1 MVFRSLR
8 LKFMFLFF
16 IFFLI
21 PYGLLTFF
29 SFSMSKEMMK
39 KSTIDHLQNLVEV
52 KETAIEQWLKERV
65 RDGKSIAESREIKSL
80 DPSKIEP
87 LLSLLKSFER
97 AYLGIWVLNLK
108 GQTISGSGKSL
119 RPAVNKEEWFQ
130 RALQEGFFI
139 SMPASAIEVLS
150 PQPTVTIAV
159 AIKNMEGRPI
169 GVLRELVTL
178 TYIADLLSES
188 KLGETGKFFIVH
200 PDGKFV
206 LHSRL
211 RELLRDGTGNVSYF
225 EKIRPQEVYTGIYK
239 DYTGNEVLGSW
250 KWMPGLR
257 CYLIAEQETQEA
269 FLEINLLVKNATI
282 IFIISTIFIL
292 RISYW
297 VIGSATAPIK
307 RLSEA
312 VVSFADGQFGKVVS
326 TRRKDEIG
334 KLVVGFNLMAGKL
347 KKAYSDLEG
356 KIEASNKELEIA
368 YQMLIQRQEQLIQ
381 SEKMA
386 ALGQLSAG
394 IAHEIRN
401 PLTSIKIFIQ
411 SLALE
416 SDLAENQ
423 KEDFR
428 IILKEI
434 DRINENITLFLNF
447 ARPEEPL
454 FQAININELV
464 REPLN
469 LLTAKLK
476 KSDIQP
482 RVFLADDHPPV
493 QGDRKQ
499 LAQVV
504 LNLLLNAV
512 EAMPQGGTLAISSTV
527 TVNPESRQ
535 EFLQLIVKDT
545 GLGIR
550 EKDRPY
556 LFDPFFTTKAGGTGL
571 GLSVA
576 YSIIQKHNGRI
587 EVESELGKGSTF
599 ILSLPIQREK
609 RWTEFSSST
618 MT

>member
-8 LKFMFLFF
+8 LKFMLLFF

-29 SFSMSKEMMK
+29 SISMSKQMMK
-39 KSTIDHLQNLVEV
+39 KSTMDHLQNLVEV

-65 RDGKSIAESREIKSL
+65 RDGKTIAESREIKSL
-80 DPSKIEP
+80 DPKQIEP
-87 LLSLLKSFER
+87 FLSLIKHFER
-97 AYLGIWVLNLK
+97 AYLDIWALNLN
-108 GQTISGSGKSL
+108 GQVIAGSENTSKTSY
-119 RPAVNKEEWFQ
+119 AKEQWFQ
-130 RALQEGFFI
+130 GALQEGAFI
-139 SMPASAIEVLS
+139 SMPAPELAANS
-150 PQPTVTIAV
+150 PRPTINIAV
-159 AIKNMEGRPI
+159 AIKDAAGNNL
-169 GVLRELVTL
+169 GVLREVVAL
-178 TYIADLLSES
+178 TYISELIAES

-200 PDGKFV
+200 PEGQIV

-211 RELLRDGTGNVSYF
+211 MELLRDGIAKVYYF
-225 EKIRPQEVYTGIYK
+225 EKSRPQEVYTGVYR
-239 DYTGNEVLGSW
+239 DYTSNEVLGSW
-250 KWMPGLR
+250 KWIPGLR
-257 CYLIAEQETQEA
+257 CYLIAEQETKEA

-312 VVSFADGQFGKVVS
+312 VASFAKGQFGQVVS
-326 TRRKDEIG
+326 TKRGDEIG
-334 KLVVGFNLMAGKL
+334 KLVAGFNVMAEKL
-347 KKAYSDLEG
+347 KKAYADLEG
-356 KIEASNKELEIA
+356 KIEASNKELELA

-411 SLALE
+411 SLE
-416 SDLAENQ
+416 KDSDLEENQ

-434 DRINENITLFLNF
+434 DRINEHITLFLNF
-447 ARPEEPL
+447 ARPEEPI
-454 FQAININELV
+454 FQAIKIAELV

-469 LLTAKLK
+469 LITANLK
-476 KSDIQP
+476 NSGIQP
-482 RVFLADDHPPV
+482 VVSLADEHPPV
-493 QGDRKQ
+493 EGDRKQ

-512 EAMPQGGTLAISSTV
+512 EAMPRGGTLTISSTV
-527 TVNPESRQ
+527 AVNPESRQ

-545 GLGIR
+545 GPGVS
-550 EKDRPY
+550 EKDRPH

-587 EVESELGKGSTF
+587 EVESELGKGASF
-599 ILSLPIQREK
+599 ILSLPVKKEES
-609 RWTEFSSST
+609 WNEFSL
-618 MT
+618 

>member
-8 LKFMFLFF
+8 LKFMLLFF

-29 SFSMSKEMMK
+29 SISMSKQMMK
-39 KSTIDHLQNLVEV
+39 KSTMDHLQNLVEV

-65 RDGKSIAESREIKSL
+65 RDGKTIAESREIKSL
-80 DPSKIEP
+80 DPKQIEP
-87 LLSLLKSFER
+87 FLSLIKHFER
-97 AYLGIWVLNLK
+97 AYLDIWALNLN
-108 GQTISGSGKSL
+108 GQVIAGSGNPSKTSY
-119 RPAVNKEEWFQ
+119 AKEQWFQ
-130 RALQEGFFI
+130 GALQEGAFI
-139 SMPASAIEVLS
+139 SMPAPELAANS
-150 PQPTVTIAV
+150 PRPTITIAV
-159 AIKNMEGRPI
+159 AIKDAAGNNL
-169 GVLRELVTL
+169 GVLREVVVL
-178 TYIADLLSES
+178 TYISELIAES

-200 PDGKFV
+200 PEGQIV

-211 RELLRDGTGNVSYF
+211 MELLRDGIAKVYYF
-225 EKIRPQEVYTGIYK
+225 EKSRPQEVYTGVYR
-239 DYTGNEVLGSW
+239 DYTSNEVLGSW
-250 KWMPGLR
+250 KWIPGLR
-257 CYLIAEQETQEA
+257 CYLIAEQETKEA

-312 VVSFADGQFGKVVS
+312 VASFAKGQFGQVVS
-326 TRRKDEIG
+326 TKRGDEIG
-334 KLVVGFNLMAGKL
+334 KLVAGFNVMAEKL
-347 KKAYSDLEG
+347 KKAYADLEG
-356 KIEASNKELEIA
+356 KIEASNKELELA

-411 SLALE
+411 SLE
-416 SDLAENQ
+416 KDSDLEENQ

-434 DRINENITLFLNF
+434 DRINEHITLFLNF
-447 ARPEEPL
+447 ARPEEPI
-454 FQAININELV
+454 FQAIKIAELV

-469 LLTAKLK
+469 LITANLK
-476 KSDIQP
+476 NSGIQP
-482 RVFLADDHPPV
+482 VVSLADEHPPV
-493 QGDRKQ
+493 EGDRKQ

-512 EAMPQGGTLAISSTV
+512 EAMPRGGTLTISSTV
-527 TVNPESRQ
+527 AVNPESRQ

-545 GLGIR
+545 GPGVS
-550 EKDRPY
+550 EKDRPH

-587 EVESELGKGSTF
+587 EVESELGKGASF
-599 ILSLPIQREK
+599 ILSLPVKKEES
-609 RWTEFSSST
+609 WNEFSL
-618 MT
+618 

>member
-1 MVFRSLR
+1 MAFRSLR
-8 LKFMFLFF
+8 LKFMLLFF

-29 SFSMSKEMMK
+29 SFSMSKQMMK

-52 KETAIEQWLKERV
+52 KETAIEQWLKERI
-65 RDGKSIAESREIKSL
+65 RDGKTIAESREIKSL
-80 DPSKIEP
+80 DPKRIEP
-87 LLSLLKSFER
+87 FLSLIKHFER
-97 AYLGIWVLNLK
+97 AYLDIRVLNLK
-108 GQTISGSGKSL
+108 GQIISGSENPLKTSF
-119 RPAVNKEEWFQ
+119 ANEEWF
-130 RALQEGFFI
+130 RMAIKEDAFI
-139 SMPASAIEVLS
+139 SVPTPALKAPS
-150 PQPTVTIAV
+150 PQPTITIAV
-159 AIKNMEGRPI
+159 SIKDSEGHTI
-169 GVLRELVTL
+169 GVLRELVVL
-178 TYIADLLSES
+178 TYISDLISES

-200 PDGKFV
+200 PQGQFV

-211 RELLRDGTGNVSYF
+211 MELLRDGTAKVSYF
-225 EKIRPQEVYTGIYK
+225 EKIRPREVYTGVYK

-250 KWMPGLR
+250 KWIPGLR
-257 CYLIAEQETQEA
+257 CYLIAEQKTNEA

-312 VVSFADGQFGKVVS
+312 VVLFANGQFGKVVS
-326 TRRKDEIG
+326 TQRGDEIG
-334 KLVVGFNLMAGKL
+334 KLVVGFNLMAEKL

-411 SLALE
+411 SLEKE
-416 SDLAENQ
+416 SDGEENQ

-428 IILKEI
+428 IIVKEI
-434 DRINENITLFLNF
+434 DRINEHITLFLNF

-454 FQAININELV
+454 FQTININELV

-469 LLTAKLK
+469 LLAAKLK
-476 KSDIQP
+476 KGGIHPVVS
-482 RVFLADDHPPV
+482 LAEDHPPV
-493 QGDRKQ
+493 EGDRKQ

-512 EAMPQGGTLAISSTV
+512 EAMPQGGTLTICSTV
-527 TVNPESRQ
+527 TINPESRQ
-535 EFLQLIVKDT
+535 EFLQLIIKDT
-545 GLGIR
+545 GQGVP
-550 EKDRPY
+550 EKDRCY

-587 EVESELGKGSTF
+587 ELESELGKGASF
-599 ILSLPIQREK
+599 IMSLPIQKEK
-609 RWTEFSSST
+609 SWKEYSL
-618 MT
+618 

>member
-1 MVFRSLR
+1 MAFQSLR
-8 LKFMFLFF
+8 LKFMLIFF
-16 IFFLI
+16 TFFLI

-29 SFSMSKEMMK
+29 SISISKQMMR

-65 RDGKSIAESREIKSL
+65 RDGKTIAESLEIKSL
-80 DPSKIEP
+80 DPKRIEP
-87 LLSLLKSFER
+87 FLSLIKHFER
-97 AYLGIWVLNLK
+97 AYLDISVLNLK
-108 GQTISGSGKSL
+108 GQIISGGGKPLKTSFE
-119 RPAVNKEEWFQ
+119 KEEWFQ
-130 RALQEGFFI
+130 GALREDAFI
-139 SMPASAIEVLS
+139 SIPAPALEAQS
-150 PQPTVTIAV
+150 PQPTITIAV
-159 AIKNMEGRPI
+159 AIKDAEGHPI
-169 GVLRELVTL
+169 GVLRELVVL
-178 TYIADLLSES
+178 TYIYELISES

-200 PDGKFV
+200 PQGQFV

-211 RELLRDGTGNVSYF
+211 IELLREGTAKVSYF
-225 EKIRPQEVYTGIYK
+225 GKIPPGETYTGVYR
-239 DYTGNEVLGSW
+239 DYAGNEVLGSW
-250 KWMPGLR
+250 KWIPGLR
-257 CYLIAEQETQEA
+257 CYLIAERETQEA

-282 IFIISTIFIL
+282 IFIVSTIFIL

-297 VIGSATAPIK
+297 VIGNATTPIK

-312 VVSFADGQFGKVVS
+312 VALFATGHFGKVVS
-326 TRRKDEIG
+326 TKRGDEIG
-334 KLVVGFNLMAGKL
+334 RLVVGFNVMAEKL
-347 KKAYSDLEG
+347 KKAYADLEG

-368 YQMLIQRQEQLIQ
+368 YHTLIQRQEQLIQ
-381 SEKMA
+381 SGKMA

-411 SLALE
+411 SLEKESGLE
-416 SDLAENQ
+416 ENQ

-434 DRINENITLFLNF
+434 DRINEHITLFLNF

-476 KSDIQP
+476 NSDIQP
-482 RVFLADDHPPV
+482 MLSLADDHPPV
-493 QGDRKQ
+493 EGDRKQ
-499 LAQVV
+499 LAQVL
-504 LNLLLNAV
+504 LNLMLNAV
-512 EAMPQGGTLAISSTV
+512 EAMPQGGTLTICSTV

-535 EFLQLIVKDT
+535 EFLQLIIKDT
-545 GLGIR
+545 GHGIP

-571 GLSVA
+571 GLSIA
-576 YSIIQKHNGRI
+576 YSIVQKHHGRI
-587 EVESELGKGSTF
+587 EVESELGKGSSF
-599 ILSLPIQREK
+599 ILSLPIQKERSWKEY
-609 RWTEFSSST
+609 SL
-618 MT
+618 

>member
-8 LKFMFLFF
+8 LKFMLLFF

-29 SFSMSKEMMK
+29 AVSLSKQMMK
-39 KSTIDHLQNLVEV
+39 KSTMDHLQNLVEV

-65 RDGKSIAESREIKSL
+65 RDGQTIAESREIKSL
-80 DPSKIEP
+80 DPKRIEP
-87 LLSLLKSFER
+87 LLSLKRHFER
-97 AYLGIWVLNLK
+97 AYADILVLNLQ
-108 GQTISGSGKSL
+108 GQFVSGRGHPLKNSFDQ
-119 RPAVNKEEWFQ
+119 EEWF
-130 RALQEGFFI
+130 RMALKEGIFI
-139 SMPASAIEVLS
+139 SVSALALEAQAA
-150 PQPTVTIAV
+150 QPTITVAV
-159 AIKNMEGRPI
+159 AIKDAEGHPI
-169 GVLRELVTL
+169 GVLREVVVL
-178 TYIADLLSES
+178 TYISELISES
-188 KLGETGKFFIVH
+188 KLGETGRFFIVH
-200 PDGKFV
+200 PQGTFF

-211 RELLRDGTGNVSYF
+211 AELLGEGPAKVSYF
-225 EKIRPQEVYTGIYK
+225 DNIRPKEVYTGVYQN
-239 DYTGNEVLGSW
+239 YRGHEVLGSW
-250 KWMPGLR
+250 KLIPGLR
-257 CYLIAEQETQEA
+257 GYLIAEQKTDEA
-269 FLEINLLVKNATI
+269 FLETNLLVKNATI
-282 IFIISTIFIL
+282 IFLISTFFIL

-312 VVSFADGQFGKVVS
+312 VAKFAEGQFGQVVS
-326 TRRKDEIG
+326 TKRGDEIG
-334 KLVVGFNLMAGKL
+334 KLVVGFNLMAEKL
-347 KKAYSDLEG
+347 KKAYADLEG
-356 KIEASNKELEIA
+356 KIETSNEELQIA

-411 SLALE
+411 SLEQE
-416 SDLAENQ
+416 SEGEENQ

-434 DRINENITLFLNF
+434 DRINEHITLFLDF
-447 ARPEEPL
+447 ARPEEPQ
-454 FQAININELV
+454 FQAMNINELV

-476 KSDIQP
+476 KGGIHPVVS
-482 RVFLADDHPPV
+482 LAEDHPPV
-493 QGDRKQ
+493 EGDRKQ

-512 EAMPQGGTLAISSTV
+512 EAMPHGGTLTIASTV

-545 GLGIR
+545 GPGVS
-550 EKDRPY
+550 EKDRPH

-576 YSIIQKHNGRI
+576 YSIIQKHKGRI
-587 EVESELGKGSTF
+587 EVESASGKGASF
-599 ILSLPIQREK
+599 ILSLPVKKEES
-609 RWTEFSSST
+609 WNEFSL
-618 MT
+618 

>member
-8 LKFMFLFF
+8 LKFMLLFF

-29 SFSMSKEMMK
+29 SISMSKQMMK
-39 KSTIDHLQNLVEV
+39 KSTMDHLQNLVEV

-65 RDGKSIAESREIKSL
+65 RDGKTIAESREIKSL
-80 DPSKIEP
+80 DPKQIEP
-87 LLSLLKSFER
+87 FLSLIKHFER
-97 AYLGIWVLNLK
+97 AYLDIWALNLN
-108 GQTISGSGKSL
+108 GQVIAGSENTSKTSY
-119 RPAVNKEEWFQ
+119 AKEQWFQ
-130 RALQEGFFI
+130 GALQEGAFI
-139 SMPASAIEVLS
+139 SMPAPELAANS
-150 PQPTVTIAV
+150 PRPTITIAV
-159 AIKNMEGRPI
+159 AIKDAAGNNL
-169 GVLRELVTL
+169 GVLREVVVL
-178 TYIADLLSES
+178 TYISELIAES

-200 PDGKFV
+200 PEGQIV

-211 RELLRDGTGNVSYF
+211 MELLRDGIAKVYYF
-225 EKIRPQEVYTGIYK
+225 EKSRPQEVYTGVYR
-239 DYTGNEVLGSW
+239 DYTSNEVLGSW
-250 KWMPGLR
+250 KWIPGLR
-257 CYLIAEQETQEA
+257 CYLIAEQETKEA

-312 VVSFADGQFGKVVS
+312 VASFAKGQFGQVVS
-326 TRRKDEIG
+326 TKRGDEIG
-334 KLVVGFNLMAGKL
+334 KLVAGFNVMAEKL
-347 KKAYSDLEG
+347 KKAYADLEG
-356 KIEASNKELEIA
+356 KIEASNKELELA

-411 SLALE
+411 SLE
-416 SDLAENQ
+416 KDSDLEENQ

-434 DRINENITLFLNF
+434 DRINEHITLFLNF
-447 ARPEEPL
+447 ARPEEPI
-454 FQAININELV
+454 FQAIKIAELV

-469 LLTAKLK
+469 LITANLK
-476 KSDIQP
+476 NSGIQP
-482 RVFLADDHPPV
+482 VVSLADEHPPV
-493 QGDRKQ
+493 EGDRKQ

-512 EAMPQGGTLAISSTV
+512 EAMPHGGTLTISSTV
-527 TVNPESRQ
+527 AVNPESRQ

-545 GLGIR
+545 GPGVS
-550 EKDRPY
+550 EKDRPH

-587 EVESELGKGSTF
+587 EVESELGKGASF
-599 ILSLPIQREK
+599 ILSLPVKKEES
-609 RWTEFSSST
+609 WNEFSL
-618 MT
+618 